1 MTAYTAYTVAQ
12 RRPGGPVHLSADG
25 EYTLCQWRIRDSWL
39 VSIVPAPL
47 SALSHYGVRQCR
59 ACRRAA
65 ERLEL
70 ERRQEVEP

>member
-12 RRPGGPVHLSADG
+12 RRPDGPVHLSVDG
-25 EYTLCQWRIRDSWL
+25 QFTLCQRRIRDSWL
-39 VSIVPAPL
+39 VSDARVPL
-47 SALSHYGVRQCR
+47 SILSYCGVRQCR
-59 ACRRAA
+59 ECRRAA